1 MTVTAAPAWAPAGSL
16 RSRIT
21 RAALWTLGGEYASHV
36 LRFGS
41 NLVLTR
47 LLMPEMFGLMVLI
60 NAFMMGLHLFSDIG
74 LKPNI
79 IQSRR
84 GDDPAFLDT
93 AWTIQ
98 VGRGILLWLFSCLA
112 AWPLA
117 RFYGHPEIQQL
128 LPVAGLQALLGGMIS
143 PRVMT
148 HARHLSLG
156 RATLLG
162 LGSTAAGAFVMIAW
176 ASIRPSVWALIAGGL
191 AAAGVRTIL
200 SHAVL
205 PGRRNVFGWEPE
217 ARREL
222 FRFGRWIF
230 VSTLT
235 SFLAAQSDR
244 LVFAKMIPLGLLGV
258 YGIASMLSRL
268 PAETL
273 GNLGQ
278 SVILPAYSRALERD
292 GRLNP
297 MYALVR
303 RRFLV
308 LAGACMGGLVL
319 FGPTLVRFLY
329 TAAYEDAGWIL
340 QYVAAGTWFSIV
352 SQSNGDALLALGRP
366 AWIAA
371 CNIAK
376 IASLALLVPLGFI
389 HYGFPGALA
398 GLALAE
404 LPKYVVASIGARR
417 AGLPG
422 WSLEFALTTL
432 LVGCAGAAWGLFR
445 LMPDSRHAWARAGL
459 VALMA
464 GLAWGP
470 AAFWAT
476 RPRGET

>member
-1 MTVTAAPAWAPAGSL
+1 MTAAPAWAPAGSL
-16 RSRIT
+16 RSRAVK
-21 RAALWTLGGEYASHV
+21 AALWTLGGDYASHV
-36 LRFGS
+36 VRFGS
-41 NLVLTR
+41 NLALTR
-47 LLMPEMFGLMVLI
+47 LLMPDMFGLMVLI
-60 NAFMMGLHLFSDIG
+60 NTFLIGLQLFSDIG
-74 LKPNI
+74 LRPNI

-98 VGRGILLWLFSCLA
+98 VGRGVMLWLVSCAA

-117 RFYGHPEIQQL
+117 RFYGHPEIQAI
-128 LPVAGLQALLGGMIS
+128 LPVAGLQALLGGLSS
-143 PRVMT
+143 PRLMT
-148 HARHLSLG
+148 HARHLSVR

-162 LGSTAAGAFVMIAW
+162 LGSTAAGAIVMIGWAW
-176 ASIRPSVWALIAGGL
+176 VRPSVWALVAGGITS
-191 AAAGVRTIL
+191 AGARALL
-200 SHAVL
+200 SHSVL
-205 PGRRNVFGWEPE
+205 PGRANVFGWEPA

-230 VSTLT
+230 LGTLT

-244 LVFAKMIPLGLLGV
+244 LVFAKLIPLGLLGV

-273 GNLGQ
+273 GNLGH

-292 GRLNP
+292 GQLAP
-297 MYALVR
+297 MYARVR

-308 LAGACMGGLVL
+308 LAGACMAALVL
-319 FGPTLVRFLY
+319 FGPAAVRVLY
-329 TAAYEDAGWIL
+329 TAPYEDAGWIL
-340 QYVAAGTWFSIV
+340 QYVAAGAWFSILAL
-352 SQSNGDALLALGRP
+352 SNGDALLALGRP
-366 AWIAA
+366 AWIAS

-376 IASLALLVPLGFI
+376 IACMAVLVPLGLL

-404 LPKYVVASIGARR
+404 IPKYVVAAVGARR

-422 WSLEFALTTL
+422 WSIEAALTAL
-432 LVGCAGAAWGLFR
+432 LAGCAAAAWALR
-445 LMPDSRHAWARAGL
+445 HLLPDARHAWTRAGL
-459 VALMA
+459 VACMA
-464 GLAWGP
+464 ALVWGP
-470 AAFWAT
+470 AAYWAT